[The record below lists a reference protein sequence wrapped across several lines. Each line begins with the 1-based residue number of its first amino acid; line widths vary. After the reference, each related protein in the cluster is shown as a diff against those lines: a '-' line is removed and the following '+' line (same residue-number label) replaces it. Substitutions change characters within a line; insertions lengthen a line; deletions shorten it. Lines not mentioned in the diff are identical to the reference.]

1 MHHLTLGAIGLSA
14 LIAGAAF
21 PEGQAAAQTAKDVVG
36 TWTWVSNTVDQGGK
50 KVEPFGPDG
59 KGILIFGSDG
69 RYALIN
75 LRSGLPKFA
84 SGNRTTGTPDE
95 NKAIV
100 EGSIAHYGTYTV
112 DEAGKTLVLRV
123 EASTFP
129 NWDKAEQRRPFTL
142 SGDELTYTVPAASVG
157 GTAKVVWKRAK

>member
-1 MHHLTLGAIGLSA
+1 MLGAIGLSA

-36 TWTWVSNTVDQGGK
+36 TWTFVSNTIDQGSK

-112 DEAGKTLVLRV
+112 DEAGKTLVLRI

-142 SGDELTYTVPAASVG
+142 SGDELTYTVPNSSVG